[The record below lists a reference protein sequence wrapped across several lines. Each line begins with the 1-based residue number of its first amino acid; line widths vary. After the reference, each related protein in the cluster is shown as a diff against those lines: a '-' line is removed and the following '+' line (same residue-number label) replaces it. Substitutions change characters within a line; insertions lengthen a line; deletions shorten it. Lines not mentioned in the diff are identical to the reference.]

1 MAAVV
6 RGGHGE
12 ARVGGALG
20 GGRRSRIRYHQG
32 PRPQGRGPRAFAG
45 APVRAAMRR
54 AHHDVRGA
62 AVPRGRSRCVHDEFA
77 ARLFEVFPC
86 AVQGARRGDLGPT
99 FDRRALTAPCRAA
112 GIRFS
117 QPSSRSTVMPA
128 YAVPA
133 GHRKRR
139 DSNARTATAA
149 VGGTRTTTG
158 SCSATVVRSSR
169 RGRSGWGSWSTSSA
183 EVPATSLRP
192 RARPTRSARSRRPTL
207 TSTTRPLPRTTT
219 TSTASRR
226 SPCRPGPS
234 GPGSAS
240 RGSASST

>member
-6 RGGHGE
+6 RGVRGE

-32 PRPQGRGPRAFAG
+32 PRPQGRGARAFAG
-45 APVRAAMRR
+45 PRYGQRCGGLTMASAAQRYQGADPGASTVSSLLGCSRSFLAPF
-54 AHHDVRGA
+54 RGPPGRSRPHLRSA
-62 AVPRGRSRCVHDEFA
+62 RIDCPLPRGRDPFVAALFA
-77 ARLFEVFPC
+77 VNRHARVC
-86 AVQGARRGDLGPT
+86 GAGR
-99 FDRRALTAPCRAA
+99 
-112 GIRFS
+112 
-117 QPSSRSTVMPA
+117 
-128 YAVPA
+128 
-133 GHRKRR
+133 HRKRR

-183 EVPATSLRP
+183 GVPATSLRP

-219 TSTASRR
+219 TSTASSRR